1 MSSLC
6 NLYLVADFCFPL
18 FFPLLVWKCWYG
30 DFLLILSNTLHPE
43 AKQNH
48 VSVCD
53 SWQKWCYSFQDKTVN
68 LWEATW
74 CGYLGKASE
83 IMPLSWEPEEI
94 TELLRTESEHP
105 QHHRQTQQVEC
116 QVGGSPVFPVESQHS
131 FFYSFMPSDYTS
143 QQERDSTN
151 KEPRPGEHCVHIP
164 LLWGCA
170 EWRQRGTWPCCSA
183 PRSCHPGED
192 VTPECEGTC
201 FTNETAPNSG
211 PLFLGSLKKW
221 SAVPGAETEHLAW
234 AYQEQDIHFVDSLNR
249 SSGRLGWQEKGVYLG
264 CVI

>member
-1 MSSLC
+1 MFQYVIPGR
-6 NLYLVADFCFPL
+6 NGA
-18 FFPLLVWKCWYG
+18 
-30 DFLLILSNTLHPE
+30 I
-43 AKQNH
+43 
-48 VSVCD
+48 
-53 SWQKWCYSFQDKTVN
+53 SFQDKTVN

-74 CGYLGKASE
+74 CRYLGKASE
-83 IMPLSWEPEEI
+83 IMPLSWS
-94 TELLRTESEHP
+94 LRKSQSCWGQNQNIPAP
-105 QHHRQTQQVEC
+105 QADTAGGC

-211 PLFLGSLKKW
+211 PLFLGFLKKW
-221 SAVPGAETEHLAW
+221 SAVSRAETEHLAW

-249 SSGRLGWQEKGVYLG
+249 SSGRLGWQEEGVYLG
-264 CVI
+264 HVI